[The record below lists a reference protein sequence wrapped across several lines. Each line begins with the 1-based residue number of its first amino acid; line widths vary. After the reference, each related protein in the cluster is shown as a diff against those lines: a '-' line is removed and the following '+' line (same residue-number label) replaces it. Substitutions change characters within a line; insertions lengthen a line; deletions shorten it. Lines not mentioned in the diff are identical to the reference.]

1 MDNKKKKDEDAK
13 FEQLADMTAREL
25 VKHKRGYYIVDGDE
39 RILMPMQTALMH
51 SDMSKMQQNI
61 VLAVVSAM
69 RDKIQE
75 VLYAKQHG
83 IMRDLFAEQEIAD
96 DPRPIK
102 FKLLFKDFGVSTS
115 NYSKLAAA
123 MEMMSKIPVRL
134 PYKGASGMEY
144 TKTTIFCTVYIPTSP
159 SYQKYCIVSMEKDV
173 AEHLLRFD
181 LGYLYVGKLT
191 SWKMSTKYS
200 ERLYW
205 YIKAHCNYGGV
216 TVSMGELRKMFGA
229 EDKFKKSGKFEERV
243 LEPSAKEIK
252 DLFLRG
258 ECECWFEYEKI
269 YNDGRKRGEPDAIKF
284 KIYSNKTNELGVKL
298 NLIEEGIYADIRDT
312 MLNDLHLSDF
322 LIDKY
327 MKMVNEQ
334 NKESFLTQLI
344 TLKIQLDE
352 KEESQKPVK
361 KHEAYIVK
369 SINNFFSNKPWEKD
383 ETDGGNDSADSAGID
398 KHAKLSYS
406 DRWGEILQKISH
418 YRSDE
423 QMRETF
429 DNVTFDS
436 FNPQTGRLVLCSIG
450 RSVYEKI
457 ENTEE
462 DFKLMKGF
470 LKEYYNFRIFNWHV
484 FNTRDEYLKYKHE
497 SVNQ

>member
-115 NYSKLAAA
+115 NYSKLTAA

-134 PYKGASGMEY
+134 PYKGASGTEY

-205 YIKAHCNYGGV
+205 YIKAHCNNGGV
-216 TVSMGELRKMFGA
+216 TVSMSELRKMFGA

-284 KIYSNKTNELGVKL
+284 KIYSNKKNEPGNELCI
-298 NLIEEGIYADIRDT
+298 IEDDLYADIRNT
-312 MLNDLHLSDF
+312 MLNDLHLSEY
-322 LIDKY
+322 LVEKY

-334 NKESFLTQLI
+334 NKEKFITQLI
-344 TLKIQLDE
+344 SLKVQLDRRIEE
-352 KEESQKPVK
+352 KKPVEK
-361 KHEAYIVK
+361 REAYLVK
-369 SINNFFSNKPWEKD
+369 SINNFFSKKLWD
-383 ETDGGNDSADSAGID
+383 ETAKESGPVRID
-398 KHAKLSYS
+398 KHANLSYPE
-406 DRWGEILQKISH
+406 RWIEIVQKISM
-418 YRSDE
+418 YRSEE

-429 DNVTFDS
+429 GNVSFDS
-436 FNPQTGRLVLCSIG
+436 FNPQTGQLVLCVIG

-457 ENTEE
+457 ENTAA
-462 DFKLMKGF
+462 DFTLLKKY
-470 LKEYYNFRIFNWHV
+470 LKEYYDFKKFNWHV
-484 FNTRDEYLKYKHE
+484 FNSRDEYQLYRKKG
-497 SVNQ
+497 S

>member
-1 MDNKKKKDEDAK
+1 MEKNRDDAKKAFRRLSKLTSKELAKKDSGSSVA
-13 FEQLADMTAREL
+13 
-25 VKHKRGYYIVDGDE
+25 DGDVK
-39 RILMPMQTALMH
+39 ILMPMQAALMH
-51 SDMSKMQQNI
+51 AGLSKIQQNV
-61 VLAVVSAM
+61 VLAVIEGM
-69 RDKIQE
+69 KEELQT
-75 VLYAKQHG
+75 VLWSKTHG
-83 IMRDLFAEQEIAD
+83 FQLDLFAEQETAD

-102 FKLLFKDFGVSTS
+102 FKLYFKNFGVSAKH
-115 NYSKLAAA
+115 YSQLAEALKA
-123 MEMMSKIPVRL
+123 MATIPVEI
-134 PYKGASGMEY
+134 PTKGTETGIEY
-144 TKTTIFCTVYIPTSP
+144 VSVTNLCRVYIPKEQT
-159 SYQKYCIVSMEKDV
+159 YRKYCIVSMEKDV
-173 AEHLLRFD
+173 AEMLSKFD
-181 LGYLYVGKLT
+181 LGYFFVGRLA

-205 YIKAHCNYGGV
+205 YVKAHLNHGCV
-216 TVSMGELRKMFGA
+216 TVSVPEL
-229 EDKFKKSGKFEERV
+229 KKIFDATDVFVRSGKFEERV
-243 LEPSAKEIK
+243 LKPAATEIK
-252 DLFLRG
+252 KLFLCG

-298 NLIEEGIYADIRDT
+298 NLIEGGIYADIRDT

-361 KHEAYIVK
+361 KREAYIVK

-383 ETDGGNDSADSAGID
+383 ETDGGSDSADSAGID
-398 KHAKLSYS
+398 KYAKLSYS
-406 DRWGEILQKISH
+406 DRWVEILQKISH
-418 YRSDE
+418 YRSVE

-497 SVNQ
+497 SVNL